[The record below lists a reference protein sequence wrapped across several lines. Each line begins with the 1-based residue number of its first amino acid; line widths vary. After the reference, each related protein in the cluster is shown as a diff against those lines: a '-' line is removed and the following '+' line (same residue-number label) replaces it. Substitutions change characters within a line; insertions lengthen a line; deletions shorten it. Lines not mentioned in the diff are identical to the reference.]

1 MLRQPP
7 LNATERER
15 LTLPGA
21 LRAPPPRAAMSF
33 RGRSP
38 AIIGDGRWSTVSA
51 ESGSPDGSRAGRIT
65 TTHTRRAIVR
75 LALLVRVVPL
85 LQAVATMTVGFAA
98 DPRPWLNVAAVLLA
112 LGWSAQLAR
121 TVWPTGRCSRRMC
134 LTDAAIAAAA
144 LFAAGAAIPP
154 DRLTTSFYWAGSYVA
169 AVAVMLGMSLPAIVG
184 TVALIALI
192 ACYGLVVDVGA
203 GTGAL
208 PAAAGN
214 AAGCAAYFGCAV
226 AIAAYVR
233 RLAVVVS
240 QAENEAS
247 RREAALGVRQAR
259 MDEFGRLHDE
269 AVQVL
274 ERVAAT
280 GEAGAAALRA
290 YAARSASHLR
300 AAITDPEPLPGSVPD
315 VLRRVAAGFA
325 SLGFGVT
332 LDCAMPLP
340 DLGGAA
346 LAKLAAAVTESL
358 NNACKHSGADGAAVR
373 AVRARGGIEV
383 SVEDHG
389 TGFATG
395 SVQQGFGVSNCIR
408 RRIEEAGGTAEISSV
423 PGAGTVVRMWLP
435 C

>member
-15 LTLPGA
+15 LTLLGA
-21 LRAPPPRAAMSF
+21 LRAPPPRAAMSY

-38 AIIGDGRWSTVSA
+38 AITGDGRWSDVSA
-51 ESGSPDGSRAGRIT
+51 ELGSPDGSRAGRIT
-65 TTHTRRAIVR
+65 TAHTRRAIVR
-75 LALLVRVVPL
+75 LALLMRVVPL
-85 LQAVATMTVGFAA
+85 LQAMATMTVSFAA
-98 DPRPWLNVAAVLLA
+98 DRRPWLNVAAGLLT
-112 LGWSAQLAR
+112 LGWSAYLAR
-121 TVWPTGRCSRRMC
+121 TIWPTGRCSGRMC
-134 LTDAAIAAAA
+134 LADAAIAVAA
-144 LFAAGAAIPP
+144 LFAVGAAIPP
-154 DRLTTSFYWAGSYVA
+154 DRLTTSYYWAGTYA
-169 AVAVMLGMSLPAIVG
+169 AAAALMLGMNLPVLVG
-184 TVALIALI
+184 AGGLLALIGS
-192 ACYGLVVDVGA
+192 YGLVIDLGA
-203 GTGAL
+203 GAL

-214 AAGCAAYFGCAV
+214 AAGIAVYFASAV

-233 RLAVVVS
+233 RLSVVVS

-259 MDEFGRLHDE
+259 MDEFGWLHDE

-290 YAARSASHLR
+290 HAASAASHLR
-300 AAITDPEPLPGSVPD
+300 AAITGPEPLPGSVPD
-315 VLRRVAAGFA
+315 VLRSVAAGFA

-332 LDCAMPLP
+332 VNCTMPLP

-358 NNACKHSGADGAAVR
+358 NNAYKHSGAGEAAVR
-373 AVRARGGIEV
+373 AARARGGIEV
-383 SVEDHG
+383 SVCDHG
-389 TGFATG
+389 TGFAAG
-395 SVQQGFGVSNCIR
+395 SVRPGFGIPNCIIR
-408 RRIEEAGGTAEISSV
+408 RLEETGGTAEISSA